1 MSEFYSAKTELP
13 EAHALKRAG
22 CSDILPQN
30 PSYIPCKRMKS
41 EFYIE
46 KRRKYQMERIL
57 ENRLA

>member
-13 EAHALKRAG
+13 ETHALKQAG

-30 PSYIPCKRMKS
+30 PSYIPYKLTNT

-46 KRRKYQMERIL
+46 KRQKYQMERIL